1 MQADGWKVSLLY
13 RRHVREEQQSPRTAE
28 LAARLGVVGDVTE
41 HVDGGCLHAPPALY
55 RFDGRFRHIA
65 RIAQQGWFDLVLC
78 SVWFWNEPSPAFAEI
93 ALPLIRSHSP
103 QHRQPYVGLLIDDAH
118 AIRAKRLAV
127 WESDPIVR
135 REYEQQATSLEPRLR
150 SIYSLADM
158 ILHVSASDQAAE
170 RSSDFASTITPAL
183 NWQLLRTPLKT
194 MRSTST
200 VIRRRASPPTAVR
213 IGFLGNGQ
221 TATNHQGV
229 QWFLI
234 HCWAAL
240 RQRFPKIRLRL
251 VGRKPGV
258 VYNSSGVYECKHG
271 AGSSRCGWAWGTPF
285 EGREKENGIDE
296 LSFLNQEGMLY
307 EAMSWRGMVA
317 PIRATTGINT
327 KLLVSLELGV
337 PLMVTTAAAAP
348 LNLGLYSN
356 RSTGAAL
363 LADEPTEFIAAC
375 SKLLSSDHAWR
386 THSKAALEAYQRM
399 EAEDPAASDMRKL
412 LSAACDGGHGGRWA
426 AMMEQQQAHPT
437 PQQTSSSLSVDA
449 SIFDSLPSLDKLCEV
464 VDDVAQG
471 CEAG

>member
-1 MQADGWKVSLLY
+1 MAAACMRRPRFIASTAAADTMRALLSRVGLILY
-13 RRHVREEQQSPRTAE
+13 CAPVVLERAFTSVCRDRSAFDTIS
-28 LAARLGVVGDVTE
+28 LAA
-41 HVDGGCLHAPPALY
+41 APPAV
-55 RFDGRFRHIA
+55 RWPAHRRRA
-65 RIAQQGWFDLVLC
+65 RDTCEASRCMG
-78 SVWFWNEPSPAFAEI
+78 E
-93 ALPLIRSHSP
+93 RSN
-103 QHRQPYVGLLIDDAH
+103 
-118 AIRAKRLAV
+118 RAPR
-127 WESDPIVR
+127 VR
-135 REYEQQATSLEPRLR
+135 AAGDEAEPRLR
-150 SIYSLADM
+150 SICNLADM

-337 PLMVTTAAAAP
+337 PLVVTTAAAAP

-356 RSTGAAL
+356 RSTGAAS

-426 AMMEQQQAHPT
+426 AMMDQQQAHPT
-437 PQQTSSSLSVDA
+437 PQTSSSLSVDA
-449 SIFDSLPSLDKLCEV
+449 SIFDNLPSLDKLCEV

-471 CEAG
+471 CAAR